1 MELRLLRYFWT
12 VAEEK
17 NISKAAKVLHITQPT
32 LSRQIK
38 ELEEEL
44 GTALFSREKKQLRLT
59 EEGYFFKER
68 AIEILSLAES
78 TEREFRN
85 QATKINGGYFS
96 IGCVEADNSDT
107 MAMMLEELLHDYPEV
122 AFNIVSGT
130 SDDISDKLEKGILDL
145 AILLEPTTAND
156 FGKIILPREERWGLL
171 VSKNSFAND
180 FGKIILPRE
189 ERWGLLVSK
198 NSFLAKKNQI
208 EPVDLEGIPLLCSNR
223 VAIQSM
229 LEDWLNKPLDSLH
242 IIGTYNLIFNIF
254 SLVENRAGSALTI
267 EGATLN
273 RNASK
278 FTFVPLF
285 PEIKTNCVLVWKEN
299 RIQSPVVKELIQRF
313 HHAFEA

>member
-1 MELRLLRYFWT
+1 MNSFSSFLYFNVNYKGIQKRRVSMELRLLRYFWT

-59 EEGYFFKER
+59 EEGYFLKER

-85 QATKINGGYFS
+85 QANKINGGYFS

-107 MAMMLEELLHDYPEV
+107 MAMMLEELLQDYPEV

-145 AILLEPTTAND
+145 AILLEPTT
-156 FGKIILPREERWGLL
+156 
-171 VSKNSFAND
+171 VND

-198 NSFLAKKNQI
+198 NSFLAKNNQI

-254 SLVENRAGSALTI
+254 SLVENRVGSALTI

-273 RNASK
+273 RNASE

-285 PEIKTNCVLVWKEN
+285 PEIKTNCVLVWKKN